1 MNEYRKPNHDNSS
14 LLGKH
19 LDNLEQLIPGTNYI
33 LGKTVTTREHEDP
46 DDYFTYLATDQ
57 NVNKWVINAENDK
70 NDNQQKLLHYVNY
83 IGRNEI
89 NNKYKFINLKTN
101 QVEEYSDGELMDNNA
116 NANANANA
124 NTNIWEINQNISSE
138 LSDKIISYLGGKL
151 RKRNRKSIKKRK
163 RKSIRKK

>member
-1 MNEYRKPNHDNSS
+1 MNNSRKPNHDNSS

-33 LGKTVTTREHEDP
+33 LGKTVTTRKEEEH
-46 DDYFTYLATDQ
+46 DDFDYLAT
-57 NVNKWVINAENDK
+57 NENINKWVINAKNDK

-101 QVEEYSDGELMDNNA
+101 EVEEYSDGELMDN
-116 NANANANA
+116 NA

-151 RKRNRKSIKKRK
+151 RKRKRKSIKKRKRKSIKKRK